1 MRAAS
6 TAALGLVLLAVCVA
20 PGVAAQPLRG
30 TVKRSFTATGE
41 NGRITSAFST
51 TTPQVYA
58 SFIWLRAP
66 TAGQPLVI
74 DWFGPSGKRVAEW
87 KNETLASDTTGTRI
101 YSFIRKNTLAARPG
115 KWRVAL
121 LVGGIQRASMGFT
134 VAKA

>member
-1 MRAAS
+1 
-6 TAALGLVLLAVCVA
+6 LLLLAVCVA
-20 PGVAAQPLRG
+20 SSVAAQPLRG

-58 SFIWLRAP
+58 SFIWLHAP

-74 DWFGPSGKRVAEW
+74 DWFGPTGKRVAEW
-87 KNETLASDTTGTRI
+87 KNRTLATDTTGTRI
-101 YSFIRKNTLAARPG
+101 YSFIRTTTLAKRPG

-121 LVGGIQRASMGFT
+121 LVGGIERASLDFT